1 MKLFSAAIVAF
12 MAVSTQAVN
21 LQSRPEGDD
30 DDQIVVTKMPQLLNG
45 LSLDQMNLGD
55 LDMRVL
61 SAAQERLSET
71 LDIKDEEDD
80 ISDDTYLDLD
90 EDEDLSLGDDLGLK
104 LDLGIPSMPKEM
116 ALGVPQMPEREELD
130 LSMPSLQRDME
141 LEEDLKMGSLRDLQG
156 NLDFAVPE
164 AIQDMSTLSET
175 RSVEAI
181 VPQAVPEEIQD
192 MMSLGSLRGLETI
205 ESKGIPE
212 GMEDL
217 LEPRSL
223 DDLEDMRELAAQK
236 PEVPQIASKPARV
249 EEEEGDDVT
258 SICIPDAKEGC
269 VLTMSV
275 DLDEGVVNFV
285 NVPEKLVEKITEE
298 AAEAE
303 AEE

>member
-45 LSLDQMNLGD
+45 LSLGQMNLGD

-71 LDIKDEEDD
+71 LDIEDEEDD
-80 ISDDTYLDLD
+80 SDDSDLDLD

-116 ALGVPQMPEREELD
+116 ALSVPQMPEREELD

-223 DDLEDMRELAAQK
+223 DDLEDLRELAA
-236 PEVPQIASKPARV
+236 
-249 EEEEGDDVT
+249 
-258 SICIPDAKEGC
+258 
-269 VLTMSV
+269 
-275 DLDEGVVNFV
+275 
-285 NVPEKLVEKITEE
+285 
-298 AAEAE
+298 
-303 AEE
+303 

>member
-21 LQSRPEGDD
+21 LQSRPEGDE
-30 DDQIVVTKMPQLLNG
+30 DDQMVVTKMPQLLNG
-45 LSLDQMNLGD
+45 LSLGQMNLGGVD
-55 LDMRVL
+55 TRVL
-61 SAAQERLSET
+61 SAAQKRLSET
-71 LDIKDEEDD
+71 LDIEDDEGD
-80 ISDDTYLDLD
+80 ISDDSDLDLD

-104 LDLGIPSMPKEM
+104 MDLGVPSMPEQM
-116 ALGVPQMPEREELD
+116 ALSVPQMPEREELD

-192 MMSLGSLRGLETI
+192 MMSLGSLRGLEAI
-205 ESKGIPE
+205 ESEGIPE

-223 DDLEDMRELAAQK
+223 DDLEDLRELAA
-236 PEVPQIASKPARV
+236 
-249 EEEEGDDVT
+249 
-258 SICIPDAKEGC
+258 
-269 VLTMSV
+269 
-275 DLDEGVVNFV
+275 
-285 NVPEKLVEKITEE
+285 
-298 AAEAE
+298 
-303 AEE
+303 